1 VETVSQSLLGIL
13 VSVLLSGCL
22 IHTPPGVPYTPPPD
36 TTTAEDAARL
46 MVPWTPPAASESLPN
61 ADTPIVIEPSMLA
74 LDVRPRRDGLSRT
87 AGRDLLP
94 SKLNAAV
101 GQRGE
106 RRREGPIC

>member
-1 VETVSQSLLGIL
+1 METVSQSLLGIL

-36 TTTAEDAARL
+36 TTTAENAARL
-46 MVPWTPPAASESLPN
+46 MVPWTPPAALESLPN
-61 ADTPIVIEPSMLA
+61 VETPSAVEPSMLA
-74 LDVRPRRDGLSRT
+74 LDAQSRRDRLSGA
-87 AGRDLLP
+87 AGRELPP